1 MVGLLPLCPVGRVCV
16 CLSVCDVPLG
26 MVGSQVSPVSC
37 FQFLCL
43 NPSLSSHSLISRF
56 NFLNT
61 PCGLQPL
68 AWIFKGRQP
77 GPGAWSRLGTR
88 ELSGGAGA
96 PAPPVIRSNPRAVQA
111 PPPSPHRTLGSQEP
125 AGLTEVDWSGL
136 PCPPPGN
143 LPNPGMEPKSPA
155 LQADPLPLHHLGCQ
169 WVPCKLQGT
178 SYCLAALTGW
188 EFSGNWSVSNFS
200 LCSQCLAEPGK
211 AQGCVSVFV
220 S

>member
-1 MVGLLPLCPVGRVCV
+1 MLILVPGSCSISSWWPSFGITEQVSSGAAFCPGWQFLGLLPLCPVGRVCV

-125 AGLTEVDWSGL
+125 AGLTEVEGPGL
-136 PCPPPGN
+136 
-143 LPNPGMEPKSPA
+143 ES
-155 LQADPLPLHHLGCQ
+155 
-169 WVPCKLQGT
+169 
-178 SYCLAALTGW
+178 
-188 EFSGNWSVSNFS
+188 
-200 LCSQCLAEPGK
+200 
-211 AQGCVSVFV
+211 
-220 S
+220 